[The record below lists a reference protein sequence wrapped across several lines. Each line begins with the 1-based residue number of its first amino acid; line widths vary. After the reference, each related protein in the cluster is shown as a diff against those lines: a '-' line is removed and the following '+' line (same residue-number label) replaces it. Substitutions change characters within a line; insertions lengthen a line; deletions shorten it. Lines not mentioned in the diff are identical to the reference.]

1 MANINQLIANAVRG
15 DLFPSGDTPSVND
28 GNPYNNPNYVEPPSD
43 PNDLGE
49 VYNGPA
55 APDTGWTPPVITKS
69 NNLANNTQSKQS
81 TVAATAAAKQQA
93 LMTPA
98 EFYNNSIAMETGQG
112 RATASQMEQ
121 DLRDLTPAGIY
132 QKYGVDVG
140 SQLISG
146 QAEGNRQ
153 SLIDQ
158 TRGTRTATEMWDD
171 FNVEF
176 GQGLGNALGGVA
188 GLAAAPI
195 SEDAGTGIASLM
207 GDFNKFMDSS
217 KSDRLTARKNLMEGK
232 QALDMRDNA
241 AQQQK
246 DIEESGKAVAGLKR
260 FGRDLVDTLGNATSD
275 SATLGAGISNA
286 LGSLVAA
293 GPVAKGLS
301 AVSKGRLGIT
311 ASIAAT
317 EAGGAYNQITDD
329 VLNRSFEQLA
339 KEHPMFNELLAADY
353 TPEEARITVANRT
366 GMLAGVITAP
376 AAALAGRLVH
386 KFEAN
391 PLGFGSGGIKQ
402 ALGSI
407 GRETIEESTQ
417 SLTGQF
423 AQNFAEQQI
432 ANTNKDLS
440 EGVGRAT
447 AEGGLYGMGM
457 SAVLAGPGIARS
469 AAGKAVSAIA
479 ERAAGV
485 DEANKKA
492 SPVADETV
500 AAADAEVQ
508 AAAPVAESVLREA
521 AGTDAPTNAYV
532 DTLMSATKFE
542 PTEAPAQFQEA
553 VGDVTS
559 RVGAIQRMAEVVNS
573 APEGSPEQLRAG
585 HYLNSLVQDFTEVI
599 NTDPAALSALPAD
612 NPASQIVA
620 QYQGLMGA
628 VQNSPKVMAAL
639 EAVWAAAENA
649 EPVKATVDAQT
660 LATPEGQQ
668 DVADVI
674 GNAEIAP
681 EKGDLGTTEQVLYQI
696 EQGNLNVTPRQKAAL
711 DTSVALLR
719 AVQAADI
726 EAQRTGTTDP
736 VSLNISSVDG
746 EKGKSVTQHAKG
758 IMSAWKSGD
767 RELAADRLTDL
778 ATFAEGMANKVDALN
793 THFAAG
799 DPKADGLRY
808 GITVNGV
815 PQMSKTKMAAR
826 VNTQGGVE
834 FAQKVAREA
843 KMLADVYN
851 GLVEAFPDLGGEHLN
866 VAPLAAELNGPVAE
880 VVARNTKPAVV
891 AAENNPAAPAT
902 KTESQPAASVEDSIE
917 SAAASLQQKVEDA
930 FASENAEFLALDSNT
945 SITEAQRDRLSEL
958 DSLLY
963 TISGVEE
970 IAQGVSVSKA
980 AMETLSTV
988 LPTNLFEELKTT
1000 RTQAIQQRNAAKPQ
1014 PAAPVAKPAP
1024 TQKVEAKPA
1033 TVKAES
1039 AIADRNGYVQSIA
1052 DKVVNLPDG
1061 SKLYEPDTDTTVT
1074 IQHTVSPNT
1083 GVKQT
1088 DVIGDNG
1095 KVRFSLVQNKDG
1107 TWKELGDAYL
1117 DSAIEPVVAEETVV
1131 EPTVEKTPVLEG
1143 IAAAFP
1149 TVPATFHKAF
1159 KLPSKQR
1166 TRTIGDEA
1174 PVNTIRSALKDS
1186 ASLTAFIGSSIK
1198 GDYTKE
1204 IATAYAGYLGMAE
1217 NFHGELDDRLQ
1228 AFLDQPYSKGN
1239 PTTMGQILSGEKE
1252 VLTGKG
1258 VVFDPLRTPQG
1269 KALGITETINGE
1281 IVYNPE
1287 LSQMAVLAGMQWF
1300 LSSDQYGT
1308 LMDAKDLAESF
1319 GLNEGALDDTV
1330 VDLLN
1335 QGMGLEE
1342 AVRTLGSKIRGYWGV
1357 TPDSNGSRG
1366 YTEGIPEGV
1375 AKEVISVMLDA
1386 GWLTQETVTLTEK
1399 DGLPAGE
1406 VRTPVRIIP
1415 THKIRDEN
1423 NKLPNDP
1430 LADVREFPAAIEQAV
1445 LLEPEDIKFIGE
1457 DSIPPVAQEQMRNP
1471 GVANTAQQQEM
1482 MANEQATPYYPE
1494 IYMAGLTMAIG
1505 SDAFVDLFGAGDLEN
1520 KVLNKNHAQSL
1531 DGVNRS
1537 IVAEHVS
1544 LKNLLA
1550 EMANHGELGTVPIR
1564 HAVNMVRVNRMQML
1578 GKFNPQASKT
1588 TRTVISPTRS
1598 TLDLTRT
1605 TDRDYGRYITGLA
1618 QLLGEKVHNQ
1628 LPEVSRT
1635 NAEAVLNGPLAPAVA
1650 ALQNW
1655 LKGFTVEQ
1663 VNNPSPMSSSV
1674 LSTLKAAFADAEMGL
1689 TREALQAITN
1699 YARYKNAG
1707 DLTAFNTSV
1716 ALEAD
1721 GKTNGPIMA
1730 MNLFTVGGFTAG
1742 WLRNIAKGGVYFNRP
1757 GESSN
1762 TYSTYSDKNDL
1773 YQATTD
1779 ELKNNLQA
1787 IRDNYASNA
1796 KVTGQLD
1803 SLFYLMDEF
1812 LGGDLQFSRAADGT
1826 PQLALGRV
1834 IAKNPLTITIYGSG
1848 AGGIASKMTKAVM
1861 DSIYERM
1868 SQVAQARAD
1877 GATSMAEAMFGPQSS
1892 SLEEAQQ
1899 KLLRF
1904 TKAFNELSTKQT
1916 AVGTNGLYVKTTD
1929 VATIKDIDP
1938 VEFTLSAAQSS
1949 NIQANMLNLF
1959 VAPMRSA
1966 ITNTVGGELM
1976 ATAETLRQATQAQSI
1991 VLEYAFKDA
2000 VEQALADK
2008 AKDPNWH
2015 PGDFLTIKEEADLRK
2030 KLEHLSPLVQTGT
2043 QNFYIAGSE
2052 KSDIKM
2058 TEFSRSLDGKLNTPA
2073 NIAGPRDA
2081 GVSGIPFMNIGAG
2094 DGQTMQNMSVDPNGP
2109 TGTLK
2114 VFDGVYMPLD
2124 QIEDGSVSANKA
2136 ALDAMLGNPLAA
2148 VYKSYSNFMS
2158 DAKLTDMSDAQRKAL
2173 SKALFGLGSETMSE
2187 AEIVNAMTNLVGKLN
2202 VAQQSIEARHR
2213 VMRKSPLSI
2222 DQMAAA
2228 NSPYQ
2233 QQGTLAI
2240 VGTDFDAVAEQLTA
2254 HYYVELEQVQGEAT
2268 VRKMDEAF
2276 YDNGTLD
2283 DSGVVTMSGKDLLN
2297 AIDTLPEN
2305 QKAVL
2310 TEVGN
2315 SLAAQDYTI
2324 LLGTAE
2330 QVAEYNNSRGL
2341 TGLSSLPT
2349 GDVKGY
2355 TNVGLKQVVLLNPSS
2370 ETFAHELLHAATYEA
2385 IDAHYGGETN
2395 DAVPRIEAM
2404 MEQFINQATEL
2415 SHTSDQLNTAYNSAL
2430 AAINGHLADGNKAA
2444 ALNEYMAWTLA
2455 NESLSRVAERTD
2467 VTKLAR
2473 VKGKLIA
2480 ALKSLLGIKA
2490 DVGNDVFSNLLF
2502 NSAILMHAQVKLNKR
2517 FNQSILFQN
2526 SIYGQNDRLTRVNEA
2541 LDKTIGRYLQEA
2553 PQSGRFDQQSAL
2565 AQGIRNGMRVAES
2578 FMSSGFNMNMQE
2590 ASTFRT
2596 IVASLATEAAIDP
2609 NAMAGVQQLYS
2620 HVMKNLK
2627 VESFMTDPTDD
2638 AARYYAGQKYDV
2650 LSGKM
2655 LVTQDIKGRSSLLP
2669 AFLALATVSEEFRA
2683 VLANMDLPKSAHNT
2697 AGTLDALLE
2706 NTGNKFMD
2714 KLSARMAGQK
2724 KASNVVQ
2731 ALDQLNNHMADV
2743 INARETFI
2751 DQVASKGQGVLDR
2764 TNEIMVTGM
2773 NQLAGALLKNSKRA
2787 AKNASNKLD
2796 RTVSGIG
2803 AGVAALI
2810 DNTAAAGVAQATMTN
2825 VNRSNI
2831 WPGFRDLIGDLVGR
2845 TPSNANIYDM
2855 IKAVRSVAQRT
2866 RQQYRIRLP
2875 KILAAKFTRELT
2887 VEEKHSLHKSMGKSD
2902 LAALGDNALELATDS
2917 AKRAAGITK
2926 LEAGLSKK
2934 HIAKGKQLANYMVDA
2949 VNGFAGQNL
2958 LRNAESVAQL
2968 FDENYTGPIPDVNQ
2982 VDQLITLYAIDAL
2995 PQQDR
3000 DTLASLAQN
3009 EAVGLNFALDYM
3021 RGQRAEEQGKSTGMA
3036 KMNAFK
3042 GHIPNMLNEG
3052 MSMVIADDS
3061 KYSELVKQS
3070 YVRIGDYSG
3079 SPLERGL
3086 SRGYYFIPVAARG
3099 SYEQGILQNVVQ
3111 TAGGVNA
3118 ATGLQIGQ
3126 TAGAITDQAD
3136 VKQLVKRM
3144 SRDGGR
3150 EALMPVRDENGNITA
3165 FERALDPE
3173 VMARLYTG
3181 NDLLKTIGVWRGRQ
3195 VEEGF
3200 ATEFNSQLIG
3210 HLKDMLDKD
3219 NDPSQYVDVF
3229 NTKDPVLKDAAKLF
3243 SQETRAMI
3251 ESQFGDKF
3259 MVRKDMLNDALGYR
3273 MASVGDIWTGNSRWS
3288 PETQKNVRNL
3298 AVSMM
3303 GNNAYKM
3310 LMNFEKGVQQ
3320 VVSDAKVLIVVKS
3333 VIVPAVNMISNTY
3346 QLVSRGVPLNS
3357 IAKGMPKKLAEVE
3370 AYTKSLV
3377 RKIEAEAE
3385 LRAAHGDIRLERKLK
3400 TEIQAI
3406 NDDHR
3411 RMSIWPLIEA
3421 GEFSGISDAGLT
3433 RGDIELTS
3441 GRMQAYMESLVNKL
3455 PERAKNVGRYALV
3468 TKDTALY
3475 QGLQKAVEYGDF
3487 LGKAILYDDLTQRK
3501 GLTQAQALARITE
3514 EFVNYDRLTG
3524 RFRSSMEAFGLMW
3537 FYNFKIR
3544 IAKIALSTIRNN
3556 PVHALLATLAPQPT
3570 LFGTV
3575 GLPTDDNMFT
3585 KLVDGSLWRSLGPA
3599 QGFHAAS
3606 LNPWYN
3612 LTQ

>member
-55 APDTGWTPPVITKS
+55 APDTVWTPPVITKS

-246 DIEESGKAVAGLKR
+246 DIEESGKTVAGLKR

-317 EAGGAYNQITDD
+317 EAGGAYNQVTDE
-329 VLNRSFEQLA
+329 VLKRSFDDLS
-339 KEHPMFNELLAADY
+339 KESPMFNELVASGVS
-353 TPEEARITVANRT
+353 PEDARITVANRT
-366 GMLAGVITAP
+366 GILAGAITAP

-402 ALGSI
+402 ALGNI

-417 SLTGQF
+417 SLTGQL

-542 PTEAPAQFQEA
+542 PSEAPAQFQEA

-660 LATPEGQQ
+660 LATPGGQQ

-736 VSLNISSVDG
+736 VSLNISSVEG

-778 ATFAEGMANKVDALN
+778 ATFAEGMSNKLDALN
-793 THFAAG
+793 AHFGAG
-799 DPKADGLRY
+799 NPKADGIRY

-815 PQMSKTKMAAR
+815 PQMSMAKVAVHPTNKR
-826 VNTQGGVE
+826 SVE

-891 AAENNPAAPAT
+891 AAENNPAAPTTVQEKA
-902 KTESQPAASVEDSIE
+902 PA
-917 SAAASLQQKVEDA
+917 QK
-930 FASENAEFLALDSNT
+930 AE
-945 SITEAQRDRLSEL
+945 
-958 DSLLY
+958 
-963 TISGVEE
+963 
-970 IAQGVSVSKA
+970 
-980 AMETLSTV
+980 
-988 LPTNLFEELKTT
+988 
-1000 RTQAIQQRNAAKPQ
+1000 AKPQ

-1117 DSAIEPVVAEETVV
+1117 DSAIEPVVAEETV
-1131 EPTVEKTPVLEG
+1131 EKTPVLKG

-1300 LSSDQYGT
+1300 LSADQYGVT
-1308 LMDAKDLAESF
+1308 MDAKDLAESF

-1520 KVLNKNHAQSL
+1520 MALNKNHAQSL

-1537 IVAEHVS
+1537 TVAEYVS

-1564 HAVNMVRVNRMQML
+1564 YPVNMSRVNRMQMQ
-1578 GKFNPQASKT
+1578 GKYNPQASKT

-1635 NAEAVLNGPLAPAVA
+1635 NAEAALNGPLAPAVA

-1655 LKGFTVEQ
+1655 LKGFTVDQ
-1663 VNNPSPMSSSV
+1663 VNNPSPLSSSV
-1674 LSTLKAAFADAEMGL
+1674 LSTLKAAFADAKMGL
-1689 TREALQAITN
+1689 TREALQAITD

-1730 MNLFTVGGFTAG
+1730 MNLFTVGGFTAD

-1803 SLFYLMDEF
+1803 SLFYIMDEF

-1826 PQLALGRV
+1826 PQLTLKRG

-1892 SLEEAQQ
+1892 SLEEAEQ

-1904 TKAFNELSTKQT
+1904 TKAFNELTTKQT

-1966 ITNTVGGELM
+1966 INETVGAELM
-1976 ATAETLRQATQAQSI
+1976 ETAEILRQATQAQSI
-1991 VLEYAFKDA
+1991 VLEYAFKEA
-2000 VEQALADK
+2000 VAQALADK
-2008 AKDPNWH
+2008 AKDPNWRA
-2015 PGDFLTIKEEADLRK
+2015 GDFLTIKEEADLRK
-2030 KLEHLSPLVQTGT
+2030 KLEHLSPLVQTDT

-2124 QIEDGSVSANKA
+2124 QIEDGSLSANKA

-2148 VYKSYSNFMS
+2148 VYKSYSNFIS
-2158 DAKLTDMSDAQRKAL
+2158 DAKLIGMSDAQRLAL

-2202 VAQQSIEARHR
+2202 VAQQSVEARCR

-2268 VRKMDEAF
+2268 TRKMDEAF

-2490 DVGNDVFSNLLF
+2490 DVGNDMFSNLLF

-2917 AKRAAGITK
+2917 AKRAAEITK

-3303 GNNAYKM
+3303 GNNAYKI

-3333 VIVPAVNMISNTY
+3333 VIVPAVNMISNMY

>member
-1 MANINQLIANAVRG
+1 MANINQMIANAVRG
-15 DLFPSGDTPSVND
+15 DLLPSGDTPSVND
-28 GNPYNNPNYVEPPSD
+28 GNPYNNPNYVAPPSD

-246 DIEESGKAVAGLKR
+246 DIEESGKTVAGLKR

-317 EAGGAYNQITDD
+317 EAGGAYNQVTES
-329 VLNRSFEQLA
+329 VLNRSFEDLA
-339 KEHPMFNELLAADY
+339 KEAPMFNELLAADY
-353 TPEEARITVANRT
+353 TPEEARITAANRT

-407 GRETIEESTQ
+407 GRETVEESTQ
-417 SLTGQF
+417 SLTGQL
-423 AQNFAEQQI
+423 AQNIAEQQI
-432 ANTNKDLS
+432 ANTSKDLS

-500 AAADAEVQ
+500 AAADVEVQ
-508 AAAPVAESVLREA
+508 AAAPVAEAVLREA

-866 VAPLAAELNGPVAE
+866 VAPLAAELVGPAAEVAARYSKPVVATEDTAAATSPVQEKSSATVKSGSNTTTQPAPTVAE
-880 VVARNTKPAVV
+880 
-891 AAENNPAAPAT
+891 
-902 KTESQPAASVEDSIE
+902 
-917 SAAASLQQKVEDA
+917 
-930 FASENAEFLALDSNT
+930 
-945 SITEAQRDRLSEL
+945 
-958 DSLLY
+958 
-963 TISGVEE
+963 
-970 IAQGVSVSKA
+970 
-980 AMETLSTV
+980 
-988 LPTNLFEELKTT
+988 
-1000 RTQAIQQRNAAKPQ
+1000 AKPQ
-1014 PAAPVAKPAP
+1014 AVKPVAKTDAP
-1024 TQKVEAKPA
+1024 EAQSAP
-1033 TVKAES
+1033 VKA
-1039 AIADRNGYVQSIA
+1039 
-1052 DKVVNLPDG
+1052 
-1061 SKLYEPDTDTTVT
+1061 
-1074 IQHTVSPNT
+1074 
-1083 GVKQT
+1083 
-1088 DVIGDNG
+1088 
-1095 KVRFSLVQNKDG
+1095 
-1107 TWKELGDAYL
+1107 
-1117 DSAIEPVVAEETVV
+1117 EPVVAEETTT
-1131 EPTVEKTPVLEG
+1131 EPTVKTEPVLKG

-1149 TVPATFHKAF
+1149 TVAETFKAAF
-1159 KLPSKQR
+1159 KLPTQQR
-1166 TRTIGDEA
+1166 TRTIGDED

-1300 LSSDQYGT
+1300 LSADQYGVT
-1308 LMDAKDLAESF
+1308 MDAKDIEESF
-1319 GLNEGALDDTV
+1319 GLAEGALTPETI
-1330 VDLLN
+1330 DLLN

-1342 AVRTLGSKIRGYWGV
+1342 AVQSLGSKIRGYWGV
-1357 TPDSNGSRG
+1357 SANTNSTRG

-1375 AKEVISVMLDA
+1375 AKEVISVMLNA

-1471 GVANTAQQQEM
+1471 GVPNTAQQQEM

-1520 KVLNKNHAQSL
+1520 KALNKNHAQSL

-1537 IVAEHVS
+1537 TVAEYNS

-1564 HAVNMVRVNRMQML
+1564 YPVNMSRVNRMQMQ
-1578 GKFNPQASKT
+1578 GKYNPQASKT
-1588 TRTVISPTRS
+1588 TRIVISPTRS

-1628 LPEVSRT
+1628 LPEVSKT
-1635 NAEAVLNGPLAPAVA
+1635 NAEAALNGPLAPAVA

-1655 LKGFTVEQ
+1655 LKGFTVDQ
-1663 VNNPSPMSSSV
+1663 VNNPSPLSSSA
-1674 LSTLKAAFADAEMGL
+1674 LSTLKAAFADAKMGL
-1689 TREALQAITN
+1689 TREALQAITD
-1699 YARYKNAG
+1699 YARYKNSD
-1707 DLTAFNTSV
+1707 DLSAFNTSV
-1716 ALEAD
+1716 YLEAD

-1730 MNLFTVGGFTAG
+1730 MNLFTVGGFTPD

-1779 ELKNNLQA
+1779 ELKNGLQS
-1787 IRDNYASNA
+1787 IRDNYASDA
-1796 KVTGQLD
+1796 QVTGQLD

-1826 PQLALGRV
+1826 PQLTLKRG

-1848 AGGIASKMTKAVM
+1848 AGGIAAKMSKIVM
-1861 DSIYERM
+1861 DSVYERM
-1868 SQVAQARAD
+1868 SQVAQARAA

-1892 SLEEAQQ
+1892 SLEEAQT
-1899 KLLRF
+1899 KLARF
-1904 TKAFNELSTKQT
+1904 GKAFTLMTTMQARVGKNGIYVVSTPVP
-1916 AVGTNGLYVKTTD
+1916 AMTT
-1929 VATIKDIDP
+1929 IDP
-1938 VEFTLSAAQSS
+1938 VEFTLSQEQWS
-1949 NIQANMLNLF
+1949 NLQTNMLNLF
-1959 VAPMRSA
+1959 VDPMRSA
-1966 ITNTVGGELM
+1966 ITNTVGDELM

-2008 AKDPNWH
+2008 AKDPNWR

-2030 KLEHLSPLVQTGT
+2030 KLEHLSPLVQTDT

-2094 DGQTMQNMSVDPNGP
+2094 DGQTMQNMAVDPNGP

-2114 VFDGVYMPLD
+2114 IFDGVNMPLD

-2148 VYKSYSNFMS
+2148 VHKSYSNFMS

-2202 VAQQSIEARHR
+2202 VAQQSIEARCR

-2254 HYYVELEQVQGEAT
+2254 HYYVELEQVQGEAA

-2404 MEQFINQATEL
+2404 MAQFINQATEL

-2743 INARETFI
+2743 INARETYI
-2751 DQVASKGQGVLDR
+2751 DQMASKGQGVLDR
-2764 TNEIMVTGM
+2764 TNEITVTGM

-2917 AKRAAGITK
+2917 AKRAAEITK

-3210 HLKDMLDKD
+3210 HLKDMFDKD

-3251 ESQFGDKF
+3251 ETQFGDKF
-3259 MVRKDMLNDALGYR
+3259 MVRKDMLHDAFGYR

-3333 VIVPAVNMISNTY
+3333 VIVPAVNMISNMY

-3455 PERAKNVGRYALV
+3455 PGKAKNFGRYALV

-3544 IAKIALSTIRNN
+3544 ITKIALSTIRNN

-3585 KLVDGSLWRSLGPA
+3585 KLADGSLWRSLGPA